1 MKPGPGGAAGG
12 LLSVVATP
20 IGNLG
25 DLPKR
30 AADAL
35 ASADAILCEDTRHTG
50 QLLHHLGIKKPLER
64 LDAHT
69 EQERVPALLARL
81 QAGARL
87 ALVSDA
93 GTPCLSDPGARLVDA
108 VQGAGIQV
116 ESLPGPFAAAVALA
130 ASGLSPQP
138 FAFWGFLAKKTGE
151 RQRQLQ
157 ARLLPGPDGP
167 MTHAFYVP
175 GRDLAEVLADVA
187 AVAPQV
193 RVCVARELTKLYE
206 EYLRGSPAGVAAD
219 LSEEQQRGEA
229 VLLVEVA
236 ELAAPPPPADAQAL
250 VRAARRAGED
260 RKYALRRIGEKTGLS
275 RNELYELWLAAAESD
290 PESDP
295 QAETAP

>member
-1 MKPGPGGAAGG
+1 MKAASAGAGAG

-30 AADAL
+30 AAEVL
-35 ASADAILCEDTRHTG
+35 AAADAILCEDTRHTG
-50 QLLHHLGIKKPLER
+50 QLLHHLGLKKPLER
-64 LDAHT
+64 FDAHT

-81 QAGARL
+81 LGGARL

-108 VQGAGIQV
+108 VQDAGVKV

-138 FAFWGFLAKKTGE
+138 FAFWGFLAKKSGE

-187 AVAPQV
+187 AVAPQA

-206 EYLRGSPAGVAAD
+206 EYLRGSPAAVAAG
-219 LSEEQQRGEA
+219 LAEEQQRGEA
-229 VLLVEVA
+229 VLLVEVI

-250 VRAARRAGED
+250 VQAARSAGED
-260 RKYALRRIGEKTGLS
+260 RKFALRRIGEQTGLS
-275 RNELYELWLAAAESD
+275 RNALYELWLAAGD
-290 PESDP
+290 D
-295 QAETAP
+295 

>member
-1 MKPGPGGAAGG
+1 MKPGAGPHGAATG

-30 AADAL
+30 AAEAL
-35 ASADAILCEDTRHTG
+35 AAADAILCEDTRHTG

-69 EQERVPALLARL
+69 EQDRVAGLVARL

-108 VQGAGIQV
+108 VQDAGIPV

-130 ASGLSPQP
+130 ASGLNPQP
-138 FAFWGFLAKKTGE
+138 FAFWGFLAKKSGE

-175 GRDLAEVLADVA
+175 GRDLVEVLADVA
-187 AVAPQV
+187 AVAPQA

-206 EYLRGSPAGVAAD
+206 EYLRGAPAAVAA
-219 LSEEQQRGEA
+219 
-229 VLLVEVA
+229 
-236 ELAAPPPPADAQAL
+236 AL
-250 VRAARRAGED
+250 
-260 RKYALRRIGEKTGLS
+260 T
-275 RNELYELWLAAAESD
+275 D
-290 PESDP
+290 PEKCPSAPELGSFDVREVL
-295 QAETAP
+295 QAEFFFA

>member
-1 MKPGPGGAAGG
+1 MKPGAGPHGAATG

-30 AADAL
+30 AAEAL
-35 ASADAILCEDTRHTG
+35 AAADAILCEDTRHTG

-69 EQERVPALLARL
+69 EQDRVAGLVARL

-108 VQGAGIQV
+108 VQDAGIPV

-130 ASGLSPQP
+130 ASGLNPQP
-138 FAFWGFLAKKTGE
+138 FAFWGFLAKKSGE

-175 GRDLAEVLADVA
+175 GRDLVEVLADVA
-187 AVAPQV
+187 AVAPQA

-206 EYLRGSPAGVAAD
+206 EYLRGAPAAVAAA
-219 LSEEQQRGEA
+219 LTEEQQRGEA
-229 VLLVEVA
+229 VLLIEVA
-236 ELAAPPPPADAQAL
+236 EVAAPPPPVDAADL
-250 VRAARRAGED
+250 VRVARQAGED
-260 RKYALRRIGEKTGLS
+260 RKFALRRIGEKTGLS
-275 RNELYELWLAAAESD
+275 RNELYELWLAAGDSAAEND
-290 PESDP
+290 PAS
-295 QAETAP
+295 